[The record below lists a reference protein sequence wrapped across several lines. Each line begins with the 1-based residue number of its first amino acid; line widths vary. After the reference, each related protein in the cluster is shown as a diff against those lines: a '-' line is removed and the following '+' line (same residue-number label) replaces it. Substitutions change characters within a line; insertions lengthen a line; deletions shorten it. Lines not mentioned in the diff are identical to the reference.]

1 MPVLFNSNP
10 ARGAPGRQ
18 QHVEPGVK
26 DGAKKVRCRLHGSC
40 LTALLA
46 RRQPNPLAP
55 EATSHYLERM
65 ENTPPKLFDPDT
77 VSRNRLRAS
86 KMDNRFQFLRAEI
99 ADRMFER
106 LQEINRSFEKKIDLG
121 GRLAAFLPAGEAES
135 YQAQAFDG
143 ALVPDEAIDADF
155 IVSNLDLHWVNDLPG
170 VLVQMKQALRPDG
183 LVMASMFGGE
193 TLHELRHSLLAA
205 ESEITGGVSQRIA
218 PFADVKDLGSL
229 LQRAGLALPVTDVDT
244 LTLTYEHPVQLM
256 QELRGMGETN
266 ALIGRSKNFM
276 RRDVLFRA
284 AEIYQRDFSREDG
297 RILATFEVMYLT
309 GWHPHESQ
317 QKPLKPG
324 SGKVS
329 LADALKAGK
338 PPARD

>member
-1 MPVLFNSNP
+1 M
-10 ARGAPGRQ
+10 
-18 QHVEPGVK
+18 
-26 DGAKKVRCRLHGSC
+26 D
-40 LTALLA
+40 
-46 RRQPNPLAP
+46 
-55 EATSHYLERM
+55 
-65 ENTPPKLFDPDT
+65 NTPPKLFSPEA
-77 VSRNRLRAS
+77 VARNRARAA
-86 KMDNRFQFLRAEI
+86 KMDERFQFLQAEI

-106 LQEINRSFEKKIDLG
+106 LQEINRSFEQKIDLG
-121 GRLAAFLPAGEAES
+121 GRFSAFVPTKDG
-135 YQAQAFDG
+135 QAFDAPNFDG
-143 ALVPDEAIDADF
+143 AVIAKIVDGADL

-170 VLVQMKQALRPDG
+170 VLVQIKQALRPDG
-183 LVMASMFGGE
+183 LMMVSMFGGE

-205 ESEITGGVSQRIA
+205 ESEITGGVSQRII

-256 QELRGMGETN
+256 QELRGMGEVN
-266 ALIGRSKNFM
+266 ALIGRSKNFL

-338 PPARD
+338 PPAKD

>member
-1 MPVLFNSNP
+1 MISPLI
-10 ARGAPGRQ
+10 
-18 QHVEPGVK
+18 
-26 DGAKKVRCRLHGSC
+26 
-40 LTALLA
+40 
-46 RRQPNPLAP
+46 PLAP
-55 EATSHYLERM
+55 PRRPHYVGPM
-65 ENTPPKLFDPDT
+65 ENTPPKLFSPEVVT
-77 VSRNRLRAS
+77 RNRSRAG
-86 KMDNRFQFLRAEI
+86 KMDERFQFLQAEV

-106 LQEINRSFEKKIDLG
+106 LQEINRSFERKIDLG
-121 GRLAAFLPAGEAES
+121 GRFSAFVPAKEGEGFAAPD
-135 YQAQAFDG
+135 FDG
-143 ALVPDEAIDADF
+143 AFIPDSVGDADL

-170 VLVQMKQALRPDG
+170 VLVQIKQALRPDG
-183 LVMASMFGGE
+183 LMMASMFGGE

-205 ESEITGGVSQRIA
+205 EAEITGGVSQRII

-256 QELRGMGETN
+256 QELRGMGEAN
-266 ALIGRSKNFM
+266 ALIGRSKNFL

-284 AEIYQRDFSREDG
+284 AEIYQRDFSRDDG

-338 PPARD
+338 PPVKD

>member
-1 MPVLFNSNP
+1 
-10 ARGAPGRQ
+10 
-18 QHVEPGVK
+18 
-26 DGAKKVRCRLHGSC
+26 
-40 LTALLA
+40 
-46 RRQPNPLAP
+46 
-55 EATSHYLERM
+55 M
-65 ENTPPKLFDPDT
+65 EHTPPNLFSPET
-77 VSRNRLRAS
+77 VARNRARAGS
-86 KMDNRFQFLRAEI
+86 MDERFLFLRAEI

-106 LQEINRSFEKKIDLG
+106 LQEINRSFDRKIDLG
-121 GRLAAFLPAGEAES
+121 GRFSSFLPAKEADTFE
-135 YQAQAFDG
+135 A
-143 ALVPDEAIDADF
+143 ALFEGTFVPKGVSDADL

-170 VLVQMKQALRPDG
+170 VLVQLKQALRPDG
-183 LVMASMFGGE
+183 LVMASLFGGE

-205 ESEITGGVSQRIA
+205 ESEITGGVSQRII

-266 ALIGRSKNFM
+266 ALIGRSKNFL

-284 AEIYQRDFSREDG
+284 AEIYQREFSREDG

-338 PPARD
+338 PPSKD